1 MRYLDVTGQRKVLDL
16 AKYVRRAAQEDD
28 YATLVREPTTLLE
41 HGVPLLVYKELGS
54 TIDSAPLCAALE
66 RLDFKT
72 DQRSSNLPTTSKTLG
87 HQPRNTVRRDYCST
101 AAMAREYPQAHALL
115 CRFAVAATAHYRADN
130 PALHDKHQAIA
141 QEHVLDEWRIEQTP
155 FTSGIVNKNNPLLYH
170 FDGGNDRDVW
180 SCMFVFRQN
189 VAGGYLAVPEFDLAF
204 ALPNNS
210 LFMFDG
216 QRILHGV
223 TPLARRSRASYR
235 YSVVFY
241 SRRDMWNCLPLDQE
255 VARIRQVRTQ
265 RERTPRSRAAIEA
278 GHNKKQQEA

>member
-1 MRYLDVTGQRKVLDL
+1 MRYLDVTGQRRTLDL
-16 AKYVRRAAQEDD
+16 KHFVKRAAQEGD
-28 YATLVREPTTLLE
+28 YTQLVTEPTTLIE
-41 HGVPLLVYKELGS
+41 GGVPLLVYKELG
-54 TIDSAPLCAALE
+54 DSIASGPLCAELE
-66 RLDFKT
+66 RMDFKT

-101 AAMAREYPQAHALL
+101 AAMARDYPRAHALL
-115 CRFAVAATAHYRADN
+115 CDFAVQATGHYRADG
-130 PALHDKHQAIA
+130 AAIHDRHLEVARTN
-141 QEHVLDEWRIEQTP
+141 VLAEWRIEDTP

-180 SCMFVFRQN
+180 SCMFVFRHN

-223 TPLARRSRASYR
+223 TPLVHRSRKSYR

-241 SRRDMWNCLPLDQE
+241 SRREMWNCLPMTEE
-255 VARIRQVRTQ
+255 VARIRQVRTT
-265 RERTPRSRAAIEA
+265 RERTPRTREAIEA
-278 GHNKKQQEA
+278 GRSKK